1 MVLIRCI
8 LTFAAFL
15 LLCVACAA
23 QPDVIEQPLGGA
35 GPTVIEAQEILSKI
49 RAGEPLNYDNVTIA
63 GSIDLSHLG
72 GPVKQSVKITN
83 SQFQGS
89 LNFAGVTFNE
99 LLDLRGTSFKE
110 ISAFP
115 RPDFWGMP
123 SLPVPESSGRLTLST
138 LSLRALP
145 PSRARASSTTRVSEA
160 FSSNKTRSSWQP
172 AFQEMWTTILRGSPG
187 LVISRALVLRT

>member
-1 MVLIRCI
+1 M

-15 LLCVACAA
+15 LLCGACAA

-99 LLDLRGTSFKE
+99 PLDLRGTSFQRN
-110 ISAFP
+110 ISFSKARFLGDAKFAGS
-115 RPDFWGMP
+115 RIFGQADFIDA
-123 SLPVPESSGRLTLST
+123 VF
-138 LSLRALP
+138 A
-145 PSRARASSTTRVSEA
+145 
-160 FSSNKTRSSWQP
+160 
-172 AFQEMWTTILRGSPG
+172 G
-187 LVISRALVLRT
+187 L